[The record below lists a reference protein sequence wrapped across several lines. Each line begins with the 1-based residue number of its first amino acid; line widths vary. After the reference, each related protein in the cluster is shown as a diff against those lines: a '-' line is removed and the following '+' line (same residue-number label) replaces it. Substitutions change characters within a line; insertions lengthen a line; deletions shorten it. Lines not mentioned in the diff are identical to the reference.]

1 MPNADLRS
9 ETLWNVLAPKPFR
22 KAQRILSAL
31 AKNRPTRGKAI
42 LLLTATVAT
51 DWQSSDRCL
60 TTGGDEA

>member
-22 KAQRILSAL
+22 TAQRIL
-31 AKNRPTRGKAI
+31 AKNRPTREKAI
-42 LLLTATVAT
+42 FFLTGAVAT